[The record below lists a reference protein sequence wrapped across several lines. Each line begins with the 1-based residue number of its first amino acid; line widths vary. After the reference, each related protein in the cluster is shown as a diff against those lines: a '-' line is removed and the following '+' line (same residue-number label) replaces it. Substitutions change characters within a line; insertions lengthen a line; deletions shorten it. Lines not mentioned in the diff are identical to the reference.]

1 MEDTVELSQLLR
13 QMGYSEAVV
22 DKIVGW
28 YLKDH
33 PEITF

>member
-1 MEDTVELSQLLR
+1 MEDTVELSLLLR

-22 DKIVGW
+22 AKIVGW

-33 PEITF
+33 PELSS

>member
-13 QMGYSEAVV
+13 QMGYSETVV
-22 DKIVGW
+22 TKIIAW

-33 PEITF
+33 PEIQF